1 MRCIMHGQTAA
12 AAPQIRQYV
21 KESFPQYAVWEVCDA
36 PKNDTLITSYF
47 NYNNSWYAMAVYAY
61 YAKTQTVTLL
71 HSTKT
76 WVQISVENGKIVA
89 TQSSGN
95 ADRACYV
102 NLLA

>member
-1 MRCIMHGQTAA
+1 MHGQTAA
-12 AAPQIRQYV
+12 AAPQIVEYA
-21 KESFPQYAVWEVCDA
+21 KESFADQETWEVCGA
-36 PKNDTLITSYF
+36 PKNDTLISSYF

-71 HSTKT
+71 HSTET

>member
-12 AAPQIRQYV
+12 AAPQIVEYV

-36 PKNDTLITSYF
+36 PKNDTLLH
-47 NYNNSWYAMAVYAY
+47 
-61 YAKTQTVTLL
+61 KTN
-71 HSTKT
+71 T